1 MEDERV
7 PDRRSAN
14 LGWPFPAAEARLF
27 DSGLPQVLN
36 GAVFFGVPGRYVTLQ
51 TQTHSARIEVSH
63 ALEVGVYT
71 RYGPSGL

>member
-14 LGWPFPAAEARLF
+14 LGAPFPATEARLF

-36 GAVFFGVPGRYVTLQ
+36 GAVFFGDPSRYGTLQ
-51 TQTHSARIEVSH
+51 TEDHRARIEVSH
-63 ALEVGVYT
+63 ALDVGVDKA
-71 RYGPSGL
+71 